1 MTSDKTSFLKNKIIE
16 INSALKIEGSDLF
29 ELIGDV
35 KDLFS
40 SPYISGAVANSG
52 VVQELWDVLFNVFA
66 SDPSYDNK
74 FEAIF
79 TMSDLRIYAKKQG
92 IKLKLELLVEWRLSH
107 GGNDT
112 TEEILECIDDILL
125 E

>member
-16 INSALKIEGSDLF
+16 INSALKIEGSDLS
-29 ELIGDV
+29 ELIGNV

-40 SPYISGAVANSG
+40 SPYISGTVANSD
-52 VVQELWDVLFNVFA
+52 VVQELWDVLFNVFS

-79 TMSDLRIYAKKQG
+79 TMSDLTIYAKKQG
-92 IKLKLELLVEWRLSH
+92 IKLRLELLVEWRLSH